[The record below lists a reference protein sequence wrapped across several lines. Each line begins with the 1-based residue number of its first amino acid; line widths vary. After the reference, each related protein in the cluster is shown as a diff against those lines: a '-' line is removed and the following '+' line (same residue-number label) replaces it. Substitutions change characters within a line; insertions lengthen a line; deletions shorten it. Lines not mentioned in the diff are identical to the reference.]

1 MSSHVKQ
8 TIGTYIQTRLCADL
22 HAFNHSMFS
31 QLERDLTDFKYNDAE
46 DIIND
51 VSRLAGS
58 GNLKAALM
66 RV

>member
-1 MSSHVKQ
+1 
-8 TIGTYIQTRLCADL
+8 
-22 HAFNHSMFS
+22 MFS